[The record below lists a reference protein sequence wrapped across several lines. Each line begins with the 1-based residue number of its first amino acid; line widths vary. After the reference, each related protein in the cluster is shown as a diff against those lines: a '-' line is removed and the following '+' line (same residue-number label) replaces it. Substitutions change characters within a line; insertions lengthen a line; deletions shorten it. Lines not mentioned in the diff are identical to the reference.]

1 MCKIVGSNKITNDK
15 MYTSLYMN
23 EWQDATLHMDKVFT
37 LIDFMTFVF
46 VGHKNFMPR
55 DLLPIYYI
63 VYGIYCRMC
72 NSVTYLV
79 RRHMLGCSIGQQ
91 LDHKCN
97 LMTLGISVLTNIL
110 VLECS
115 KLLRGLCLGY
125 IMSTS

>member
-1 MCKIVGSNKITNDK
+1 
-15 MYTSLYMN
+15 MN

-55 DLLPIYYI
+55 DLLPVYYI

-97 LMTLGISVLTNIL
+97 LMTLGIGVLTNISGIRMLKVVTRSMLGIHNVNKLTL
-110 VLECS
+110 VLTHDTC
-115 KLLRGLCLGY
+115 Y
-125 IMSTS
+125 